1 MNSVSAPT
9 PPDPNATAAAQTGM
23 NRDTALSTQLTNM
36 TNQVTPS
43 GSLNYNQ
50 TGNNTYVDSTGKT
63 VSIPQ
68 FTATQSLSPTEQG
81 IFNTGETTKQNLANI
96 GADQSAKIGGIL
108 GTNVDLSNDAVEG
121 RLMDLGSKRLDPMF
135 ARSDDALRTRLS
147 NQGIEPGSQAWN
159 AEMTQAGQTKNDAYN
174 QLLLTGHQ
182 QGVSDIMAQRNAPIN
197 EISALMSGSQVSQPN
212 FTNTPQTQVAG
223 VDYGGMVNNQYQGQV
238 QQQQIAQSGQNAL
251 MGGLFGLAGSA
262 ATAGIKYSDRRLKT
276 EIRTV
281 GKLHNGLPVHSFR
294 MKTGGPKQI
303 GLMADEVQK
312 VRPEAVSEDARGMKM
327 VDYEKATA

>member
-1 MNSVSAPT
+1 MNNVAAPT

-36 TNQVTPS
+36 TNQNTPS

-68 FTATQSLSPTEQG
+68 FTATQSLSPAEQG
-81 IFNTGETTKQNLANI
+81 IFNTGEQTKQNLADI
-96 GADQSAKIGGIL
+96 GQQQSAKIGGIL
-108 GTNVDLSNDAVEG
+108 GTNVDLSNNAVEG

-135 ARSDDALRTRLS
+135 ARSDDALRTRLT
-147 NQGIEPGSQAWN
+147 NQGIMPGSQAWN

-174 QLLLTGHQ
+174 QLLLTGHGQAVQ
-182 QGVSDIMAQRNAPIN
+182 QALTERNQPLN

-223 VDYGGMVNNQYQGQV
+223 VDYGGMVNQNYQGQV

-251 MGGLFGLAGSA
+251 MGGLFGLAGTA
-262 ATAGIKYSDRRLKT
+262 ATAGIKYGIPTPSPFT
-276 EIRTV
+276 SSSSGAI
-281 GKLHNGLPVHSFR
+281 
-294 MKTGGPKQI
+294 
-303 GLMADEVQK
+303 
-312 VRPEAVSEDARGMKM
+312 
-327 VDYEKATA
+327 Y